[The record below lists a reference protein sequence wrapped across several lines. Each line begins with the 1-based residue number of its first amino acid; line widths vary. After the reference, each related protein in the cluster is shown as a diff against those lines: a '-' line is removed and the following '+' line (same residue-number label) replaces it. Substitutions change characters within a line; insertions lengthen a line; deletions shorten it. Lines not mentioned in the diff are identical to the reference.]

1 MSAKYR
7 KIVLAKR
14 PNGWVQ
20 EDDFQLVEQ
29 PIPTPSAGEVLIR
42 THYLSLDPYMRGRMN
57 ASKSYAASVELGDVM
72 VGEVVG
78 EIVASERPDYTV
90 GEFVAARLGWQEYAL
105 SKGDGLRKVDASRLP
120 ISTALGVVGM
130 PGVTAWVGL
139 FEIGEAKAGDTVVV
153 AAAAGAVGSVV
164 GQLAKKHGCRAIGI
178 AGGAEKCAYVVN
190 ELGFDAC
197 IDYKADDL
205 AGQLSA
211 AAPNG
216 VDVYFENVGG
226 EILETVVAQL
236 NTFGRIALCGLV
248 SQYNATEPHG
258 FRSLGQLLSKR
269 IKLQGFIV
277 GDHLPVWP
285 QALAEL
291 SEGVA
296 SGQIRYHETIAEG
309 LENAPKAF
317 IGMLKGANLG
327 KQLVKLI

>member
-1 MSAKYR
+1 MTYR

-14 PNGWVQ
+14 PSGWVQ
-20 EDDFQLVEQ
+20 EDDFRLEEE
-29 PIPTPSAGEVLIR
+29 PIPTPSAGEVLVR
-42 THYLSLDPYMRGRMN
+42 AHYLSLDPYMRGRMN
-57 ASKSYAASVELGDVM
+57 ATKSYAASVEIGEVM

-78 EIVASERPDYTV
+78 EVVASQHPDYAV
-90 GEFVAARLGWQEYAL
+90 GEFVAVRLGWREYGL
-105 SKGDGLRKVDASRLP
+105 SKGDDLRKVDASRLP

-139 FEIGEAKAGDTVVV
+139 FEIGVAKPGETVVV
-153 AAAAGAVGSVV
+153 SAAAGAVGSVV

-178 AGGAEKCAYVVN
+178 AGGPEKCAFVVN

-197 IDYKADDL
+197 LDYKAGDL
-205 AGQLSA
+205 AGQLST

-226 EILETVVAQL
+226 EILETVVSQL
-236 NTFGRIALCGLV
+236 NTFGRIALCGQI
-248 SQYNATEPHG
+248 SQYNAKEPYG

-277 GDHLPVWP
+277 GDHLPLWP
-285 QALAEL
+285 KALAEL
-291 SEGVA
+291 SEGVL
-296 SGQIRYHETIAEG
+296 SGQICYHETIAEG